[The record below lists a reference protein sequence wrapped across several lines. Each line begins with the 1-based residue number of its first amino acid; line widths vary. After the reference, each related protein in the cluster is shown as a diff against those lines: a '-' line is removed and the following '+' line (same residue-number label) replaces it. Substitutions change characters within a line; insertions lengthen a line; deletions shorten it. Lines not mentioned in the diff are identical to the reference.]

1 MVTAS
6 YISITTLNINGLN
19 DSTKR
24 HKLAKWIQ
32 KKKQYICCLQ
42 QTHFKSKDIY
52 RLKFRGWKKIF
63 KANENQKSV
72 SSNTHIR

>member
-32 KKKQYICCLQ
+32 KQETVHMLSTTDPLQ
-42 QTHFKSKDIY
+42 TK
-52 RLKFRGWKKIF
+52 R
-63 KANENQKSV
+63 
-72 SSNTHIR
+72 HI